1 MDTEKSQME
10 APDMN
15 TDEAKTMDGNGAET
29 AATPGTETTAEAA
42 AGTNADPKAEA
53 AASETDPKTEAAKET
68 VEAPAA
74 DVAEEKPDEAGKPAD
89 AEAKP
94 GQPDWKDR
102 YARAMADFD
111 NFRKR
116 TARDREDLV
125 KFAAKDVIKDVLA
138 TVDNLARA
146 LEGAKDR
153 ADDPFVKGVQL
164 VYDGLLKTLADH
176 GATPL
181 DSVGE
186 PFDTNYHEALTSLP
200 SEDVEE
206 GIVMNEVQRGWL
218 LHGKSL
224 RPAKV
229 VVSKGKG
236 A

>member
-10 APDMN
+10 ATNMN
-15 TDEAKTMDGNGAET
+15 TEEAKTEAQATE
-29 AATPGTETTAEAA
+29 AAPEASAGTDPETETTAKEAA
-42 AGTNADPKAEA
+42 EAPSAEA
-53 AASETDPKTEAAKET
+53 AEAAT
-68 VEAPAA
+68 
-74 DVAEEKPDEAGKPAD
+74 PAD
-89 AEAKP
+89 SEAKP
-94 GQPDWKDR
+94 EQPDWKDR

-116 TARDREDLV
+116 TVRDREDLV

-146 LEGAKDR
+146 LDGAKDR

-206 GIVMNEVQRGWL
+206 GVVMNEVQRGWL
-218 LHGKSL
+218 LHGKPL

>member
-1 MDTEKSQME
+1 MEDANMDTEKTQME
-10 APDMN
+10 APDTN
-15 TDEAKTMDGNGAET
+15 TEEAKAMEENAAEK

-42 AGTNADPKAEA
+42 AGTDADPKAEA
-53 AASETDPKTEAAKET
+53 AKET
-68 VEAPAA
+68 NEASSADAA
-74 DVAEEKPDEAGKPAD
+74 EAKPDEAEKPAD
-89 AEAKP
+89 GAKP
-94 GQPDWKDR
+94 EQPDWKDR

>member
-10 APDMN
+10 ATNMN
-15 TDEAKTMDGNGAET
+15 TEEAKTEAQATE
-29 AATPGTETTAEAA
+29 AAPEASAGTEPETETTAKEAA
-42 AGTNADPKAEA
+42 EAPSAEA
-53 AASETDPKTEAAKET
+53 AEAAT
-68 VEAPAA
+68 
-74 DVAEEKPDEAGKPAD
+74 PAD
-89 AEAKP
+89 SEAKP
-94 GQPDWKDR
+94 EQPDWKDR

-116 TARDREDLV
+116 TVRDREDLV

-146 LEGAKDR
+146 LDGAKDR

-206 GIVMNEVQRGWL
+206 GVVMNEVQRGWL
-218 LHGKSL
+218 LHGKPL

>member
-1 MDTEKSQME
+1 MDTEKTQME
-10 APDMN
+10 APDTN
-15 TDEAKTMDGNGAET
+15 TEEAKTMDGNGAEM
-29 AATPGTETTAEAA
+29 AATPGTEKTAEAA
-42 AGTNADPKAEA
+42 AGTDADPKAEKA
-53 AASETDPKTEAAKET
+53 AEAAKET
-68 VEAPAA
+68 VEASAA
-74 DVAEEKPDEAGKPAD
+74 DAAAAKPDEAEKPAD
-89 AEAKP
+89 AGAKP
-94 GQPDWKDR
+94 EQPDWKDR

-125 KFAAKDVIKDVLA
+125 KFAAKDIIKDVLA

-164 VYDGLLKTLADH
+164 VYDGLLKTLANH

-206 GIVMNEVQRGWL
+206 GVVMNEVQRGWL
-218 LHGKSL
+218 LHGKPL

>member
-10 APDMN
+10 ATNMN
-15 TDEAKTMDGNGAET
+15 TEEAKTEAQATEAAPEASAGTDPENETTAKEAAEAPSAEAAE
-29 AATPGTETTAEAA
+29 AATP
-42 AGTNADPKAEA
+42 AD
-53 AASETDPKTEAAKET
+53 S
-68 VEAPAA
+68 
-74 DVAEEKPDEAGKPAD
+74 
-89 AEAKP
+89 EAKP
-94 GQPDWKDR
+94 EQPDWKDR

-116 TARDREDLV
+116 TVRDREDLV

-146 LEGAKDR
+146 LDGAKDR

-206 GIVMNEVQRGWL
+206 GVVMNEVQRGWL
-218 LHGKSL
+218 LHGKPL

>member
-1 MDTEKSQME
+1 MEETNMDTEKSQME
-10 APDMN
+10 ATNMN
-15 TDEAKTMDGNGAET
+15 TEEAKTEAQAAEEAPEASAGT
-29 AATPGTETTAEAA
+29 DPETETTAKVAA
-42 AGTNADPKAEA
+42 EEPSAEA
-53 AASETDPKTEAAKET
+53 AEAAT
-68 VEAPAA
+68 
-74 DVAEEKPDEAGKPAD
+74 PAD
-89 AEAKP
+89 SEAKP
-94 GQPDWKDR
+94 EQPDWKDR

-116 TARDREDLV
+116 TVRDREDLV

-146 LEGAKDR
+146 LDGAKDR

-206 GIVMNEVQRGWL
+206 GVVMNEVQRGWL
-218 LHGKSL
+218 LHGKPL

>member
-1 MDTEKSQME
+1 MEETNMDKEKSQME
-10 APDMN
+10 ATNMN
-15 TDEAKTMDGNGAET
+15 TEEAKTEAQATE
-29 AATPGTETTAEAA
+29 AAPEASAGTDPETETTAKEAA
-42 AGTNADPKAEA
+42 EAPSAEA
-53 AASETDPKTEAAKET
+53 AEADT
-68 VEAPAA
+68 
-74 DVAEEKPDEAGKPAD
+74 PAD
-89 AEAKP
+89 SEAKP
-94 GQPDWKDR
+94 EQPDWKDR

-116 TARDREDLV
+116 TVRDREDLV

-146 LEGAKDR
+146 LDGAKDR

-206 GIVMNEVQRGWL
+206 GVVMNEVQRGWL
-218 LHGKSL
+218 LHGKPL

>member
-1 MDTEKSQME
+1 MEETNMDKEKSQME
-10 APDMN
+10 ATNMN
-15 TDEAKTMDGNGAET
+15 TEEAKTEAQ
-29 AATPGTETTAEAA
+29 ATEEAPEASAGTDPETETTAKEAA
-42 AGTNADPKAEA
+42 EAPSAEA
-53 AASETDPKTEAAKET
+53 AEAAT
-68 VEAPAA
+68 
-74 DVAEEKPDEAGKPAD
+74 PAD
-89 AEAKP
+89 SEAKP
-94 GQPDWKDR
+94 EQPDWKDR

-116 TARDREDLV
+116 TVRDREDLV

-146 LEGAKDR
+146 LDGAKDR

-206 GIVMNEVQRGWL
+206 GVVMNEVQRGWL
-218 LHGKSL
+218 LHGKPL

>member
-1 MDTEKSQME
+1 MEETNMDTEKSQME
-10 APDMN
+10 ATNMN
-15 TDEAKTMDGNGAET
+15 TEEAKTEVQAAEEAPEASAGT
-29 AATPGTETTAEAA
+29 DPETETTAKAA
-42 AGTNADPKAEA
+42 AEVPSAEA
-53 AASETDPKTEAAKET
+53 AEAAT
-68 VEAPAA
+68 
-74 DVAEEKPDEAGKPAD
+74 PAD
-89 AEAKP
+89 SEAKP
-94 GQPDWKDR
+94 EQPDWKDR

-116 TARDREDLV
+116 TVRDREDLV

-146 LEGAKDR
+146 LDGAKDR
-153 ADDPFVKGVQL
+153 ADDPFVKVVQL

-206 GIVMNEVQRGWL
+206 GVVMNEVQRGWL
-218 LHGKSL
+218 LHGKPL

>member
-15 TDEAKTMDGNGAET
+15 TDEAKTEENAAEK
-29 AATPGTETTAEAA
+29 AEAA
-42 AGTNADPKAEA
+42 AGTEAET
-53 AASETDPKTEAAKET
+53 AASETDPEAETAKET
-68 VEAPAA
+68 SEAPAA
-74 DVAEEKPDEAGKPAD
+74 DAAGKPAD
-89 AEAKP
+89 GAKP
-94 GQPDWKDR
+94 EQPDWKDR

>member
-10 APDMN
+10 ATNMN
-15 TDEAKTMDGNGAET
+15 TEEAKTEAE
-29 AATPGTETTAEAA
+29 ATEEAPEASAGTDPETETTAKAA
-42 AGTNADPKAEA
+42 AEVPSAEA
-53 AASETDPKTEAAKET
+53 AEAAT
-68 VEAPAA
+68 
-74 DVAEEKPDEAGKPAD
+74 PAD
-89 AEAKP
+89 SEAKP
-94 GQPDWKDR
+94 EQPDWKDR

-116 TARDREDLV
+116 TVRDREDLV

-146 LEGAKDR
+146 LDGAKDR

-206 GIVMNEVQRGWL
+206 GVVMNEVQRGWL
-218 LHGKSL
+218 LHGKPL

>member
-1 MDTEKSQME
+1 MEETNMDKEKSQME
-10 APDMN
+10 ATNMN
-15 TDEAKTMDGNGAET
+15 TEEAKTEAQATE
-29 AATPGTETTAEAA
+29 AAPEAPAGTDPETETTAKEAA
-42 AGTNADPKAEA
+42 EAPSAEA
-53 AASETDPKTEAAKET
+53 AEAAT
-68 VEAPAA
+68 
-74 DVAEEKPDEAGKPAD
+74 PAD
-89 AEAKP
+89 SEAKP
-94 GQPDWKDR
+94 EQPDWKDR

-116 TARDREDLV
+116 TVRDREDLV

-146 LEGAKDR
+146 LDGAKDR

-206 GIVMNEVQRGWL
+206 GVVMNEVQRGWL
-218 LHGKSL
+218 LHGKPL

-236 A
+236 V

>member
-1 MDTEKSQME
+1 MEETNMDTEKSQME
-10 APDMN
+10 ATNMN
-15 TDEAKTMDGNGAET
+15 TEEAKTEAQ
-29 AATPGTETTAEAA
+29 ATEEAPEASAGTDPETETTAKAA
-42 AGTNADPKAEA
+42 AEAPSAEA
-53 AASETDPKTEAAKET
+53 AEADT
-68 VEAPAA
+68 PS
-74 DVAEEKPDEAGKPAD
+74 DS
-89 AEAKP
+89 EAKP
-94 GQPDWKDR
+94 EQLDWKDR

-116 TARDREDLV
+116 TVRDREDLV

-146 LEGAKDR
+146 LDGAKDR

-206 GIVMNEVQRGWL
+206 GVVMNEVQRGWL
-218 LHGKSL
+218 LHGKTL

>member
-10 APDMN
+10 ATNMN
-15 TDEAKTMDGNGAET
+15 TEEAKTEAQ
-29 AATPGTETTAEAA
+29 ATEEASEAPAGTDPETETTAKEAA
-42 AGTNADPKAEA
+42 EAPSAEA
-53 AASETDPKTEAAKET
+53 AEADT
-68 VEAPAA
+68 
-74 DVAEEKPDEAGKPAD
+74 PAD
-89 AEAKP
+89 SEAKP
-94 GQPDWKDR
+94 EQLDWKDR

-116 TARDREDLV
+116 MVRDREDLV

-146 LEGAKDR
+146 LDGAKDR

-206 GIVMNEVQRGWL
+206 GVVMNEVQRGWL
-218 LHGKSL
+218 LHGKPL

>member
-1 MDTEKSQME
+1 MEETNMDTEKSQME
-10 APDMN
+10 ATNMN
-15 TDEAKTMDGNGAET
+15 TEEAKTEAQATEEASET
-29 AATPGTETTAEAA
+29 PAGTDPETETTAKEAA
-42 AGTNADPKAEA
+42 EAPSAEA
-53 AASETDPKTEAAKET
+53 AEADT
-68 VEAPAA
+68 
-74 DVAEEKPDEAGKPAD
+74 PAD
-89 AEAKP
+89 SEAKP
-94 GQPDWKDR
+94 EQPDWKDR

-116 TARDREDLV
+116 MVRDREDLV

-146 LEGAKDR
+146 LDGAKDR

-206 GIVMNEVQRGWL
+206 GVVMNEVQRGWL
-218 LHGKSL
+218 LHGKPL

>member
-1 MDTEKSQME
+1 MEETNMDKEKSQME
-10 APDMN
+10 ATNMN
-15 TDEAKTMDGNGAET
+15 TEEAKTEAQ
-29 AATPGTETTAEAA
+29 ATEEAPEASAGTDPETETTAKVAAEA
-42 AGTNADPKAEA
+42 PSAEA
-53 AASETDPKTEAAKET
+53 AEAAT
-68 VEAPAA
+68 
-74 DVAEEKPDEAGKPAD
+74 PAD
-89 AEAKP
+89 SEAKP
-94 GQPDWKDR
+94 EQPDWKDR

-116 TARDREDLV
+116 TVRDREDLV

-146 LEGAKDR
+146 LDGAKDR

-206 GIVMNEVQRGWL
+206 GVVMNEVQRGWL
-218 LHGKSL
+218 LHGKPL

>member
-1 MDTEKSQME
+1 MDTNEKDAEKDARQME
-10 APDMN
+10 TEHVN
-15 TDEAKTMDGNGAET
+15 TEEAKTEADVAET
-29 AATPGTETTAEAA
+29 AAPEVDAA
-42 AGTNADPKAEA
+42 APDADAAPK
-53 AASETDPKTEAAKET
+53 
-68 VEAPAA
+68 
-74 DVAEEKPDEAGKPAD
+74 AEEKP
-89 AEAKP
+89 AE
-94 GQPDWKDR
+94 PDWKDR

-116 TARDREDLV
+116 TARDRDDLV
-125 KFAAKDVIKDVLA
+125 QFAAEGVVKDVLA

-146 LEGAKDR
+146 LDGAKER
-153 ADDPFVKGVQL
+153 ADDPFVKGVRL

-186 PFDTNYHEALTSLP
+186 PFDTNYHEAIAQMP
-200 SEDVEE
+200 SEDVAA
-206 GIVMNEVQRGWL
+206 GLVMDEVQRGWL
-218 LHGKSL
+218 LHGKPL

>member
-10 APDMN
+10 ATNMN
-15 TDEAKTMDGNGAET
+15 TEEAKTEAQ
-29 AATPGTETTAEAA
+29 ATEE
-42 AGTNADPKAEA
+42 
-53 AASETDPKTEAAKET
+53 ASEAPAGTDPKTETTAKEAA
-68 VEAPAA
+68 EAPSAEAA
-74 DVAEEKPDEAGKPAD
+74 EADTPAD
-89 AEAKP
+89 SEAKP
-94 GQPDWKDR
+94 EQLDWKDR

-116 TARDREDLV
+116 MVRDREDLV

-146 LEGAKDR
+146 LDGAKDR

-206 GIVMNEVQRGWL
+206 GVVMNEVQRGWL
-218 LHGKSL
+218 LHGKPL

>member
-10 APDMN
+10 ATNMN
-15 TDEAKTMDGNGAET
+15 TEEAKTEAQAAEEAPEASAGT
-29 AATPGTETTAEAA
+29 DPETETTAKEAA
-42 AGTNADPKAEA
+42 EAPSAEA
-53 AASETDPKTEAAKET
+53 AEADT
-68 VEAPAA
+68 
-74 DVAEEKPDEAGKPAD
+74 PAD
-89 AEAKP
+89 SEAKP
-94 GQPDWKDR
+94 EQPDWKDR

-116 TARDREDLV
+116 TVRDREDLV

-146 LEGAKDR
+146 LDGAKDR

-206 GIVMNEVQRGWL
+206 GVVMNEVQRGWL
-218 LHGKSL
+218 LHGKPL

>member
-10 APDMN
+10 ATNMN
-15 TDEAKTMDGNGAET
+15 TEEAKTEAQAAEEVPEAST
-29 AATPGTETTAEAA
+29 GTDPETETTAKEAA
-42 AGTNADPKAEA
+42 EAPSAEA
-53 AASETDPKTEAAKET
+53 AEAAT
-68 VEAPAA
+68 
-74 DVAEEKPDEAGKPAD
+74 PAD
-89 AEAKP
+89 SEAKP
-94 GQPDWKDR
+94 EQPDWKDR

-116 TARDREDLV
+116 TVRDREDLV

-146 LEGAKDR
+146 LDGAKDR

-206 GIVMNEVQRGWL
+206 GVVMNEVQRGWL
-218 LHGKSL
+218 LHGKPL

>member
-10 APDMN
+10 ATNMN
-15 TDEAKTMDGNGAET
+15 TEEAKTEAQSTEEAPEASAGTDPE
-29 AATPGTETTAEAA
+29 TETTAKEAA
-42 AGTNADPKAEA
+42 EAPSAEA
-53 AASETDPKTEAAKET
+53 AEADT
-68 VEAPAA
+68 
-74 DVAEEKPDEAGKPAD
+74 PAD
-89 AEAKP
+89 SEAKP
-94 GQPDWKDR
+94 EQLDWKDR

-116 TARDREDLV
+116 TVRDREDLV

-146 LEGAKDR
+146 LDGAKDR

-206 GIVMNEVQRGWL
+206 GVVMNEVQRGWL
-218 LHGKSL
+218 LHGKPL

>member
-10 APDMN
+10 ATNMN
-15 TDEAKTMDGNGAET
+15 TEEAKTEAQAAE
-29 AATPGTETTAEAA
+29 EAPEA
-42 AGTNADPKAEA
+42 PAG
-53 AASETDPKTEAAKET
+53 TDPKTETTAKEAA
-68 VEAPAA
+68 EAPSAEAA
-74 DVAEEKPDEAGKPAD
+74 EADTPSD
-89 AEAKP
+89 SEAKP
-94 GQPDWKDR
+94 EQLDWKDR

-116 TARDREDLV
+116 TVRDREDLV

-146 LEGAKDR
+146 LDGAKDR

-206 GIVMNEVQRGWL
+206 GVVMNEVQRGWL
-218 LHGKSL
+218 LHGKPL

>member
-1 MDTEKSQME
+1 MEETNMDTEKSQME
-10 APDMN
+10 ATNMN
-15 TDEAKTMDGNGAET
+15 TEEAKTEVQAAEEAPEASAGT
-29 AATPGTETTAEAA
+29 DPETETTAKAA
-42 AGTNADPKAEA
+42 AEVPSAEA
-53 AASETDPKTEAAKET
+53 AEAAT
-68 VEAPAA
+68 
-74 DVAEEKPDEAGKPAD
+74 PAD
-89 AEAKP
+89 SEAKP
-94 GQPDWKDR
+94 EQPDWKDR

-116 TARDREDLV
+116 TVRDREDLV

-146 LEGAKDR
+146 LDGAKDR

-206 GIVMNEVQRGWL
+206 GVVMNEVQRGWL
-218 LHGKSL
+218 LHGKPL

>member
-10 APDMN
+10 ATNMN
-15 TDEAKTMDGNGAET
+15 TEEAKTEAQ
-29 AATPGTETTAEAA
+29 ATEE
-42 AGTNADPKAEA
+42 
-53 AASETDPKTEAAKET
+53 ASEAPAGTDPKTETTAKEAA
-68 VEAPAA
+68 EAPSAEAA
-74 DVAEEKPDEAGKPAD
+74 EADTPAD
-89 AEAKP
+89 SEAKP
-94 GQPDWKDR
+94 EQPDWKDR

-116 TARDREDLV
+116 MVRDREDLV
-125 KFAAKDVIKDVLA
+125 KFAAKDVIKDVLV

-146 LEGAKDR
+146 LDGAKDR

-206 GIVMNEVQRGWL
+206 GVVMNEVQRGWL
-218 LHGKSL
+218 LHGKPL

>member
-10 APDMN
+10 ATNMN
-15 TDEAKTMDGNGAET
+15 TEEVKTEAQAAEEAPEAPAGT
-29 AATPGTETTAEAA
+29 DPETETTAKEAA
-42 AGTNADPKAEA
+42 EAPSAEA
-53 AASETDPKTEAAKET
+53 AEADT
-68 VEAPAA
+68 
-74 DVAEEKPDEAGKPAD
+74 PAD
-89 AEAKP
+89 SEAKP
-94 GQPDWKDR
+94 EQPDWKDR

-116 TARDREDLV
+116 TVRDREDLV

-146 LEGAKDR
+146 LDGAKDR

-206 GIVMNEVQRGWL
+206 GVVMNEVQRGWL
-218 LHGKSL
+218 LHGKLL

>member
-10 APDMN
+10 ATNMN
-15 TDEAKTMDGNGAET
+15 TEEAKTEAQ
-29 AATPGTETTAEAA
+29 ATEEAPEASAGTDPETETTAKEVAEA
-42 AGTNADPKAEA
+42 PSAEA
-53 AASETDPKTEAAKET
+53 AEADT
-68 VEAPAA
+68 PS
-74 DVAEEKPDEAGKPAD
+74 DS
-89 AEAKP
+89 EAKP
-94 GQPDWKDR
+94 EQLDWKDR

-116 TARDREDLV
+116 TVRDREDLV

-146 LEGAKDR
+146 LDGAKDR

-206 GIVMNEVQRGWL
+206 GVVMNEVQRGWL
-218 LHGKSL
+218 LHGKPL

>member
-1 MDTEKSQME
+1 
-10 APDMN
+10 MN
-15 TDEAKTMDGNGAET
+15 TEEAKTEAQ
-29 AATPGTETTAEAA
+29 ATEEAPEASAGTDPETETTAKEAA
-42 AGTNADPKAEA
+42 EAPSAEA
-53 AASETDPKTEAAKET
+53 AEADT
-68 VEAPAA
+68 
-74 DVAEEKPDEAGKPAD
+74 PAD
-89 AEAKP
+89 SEAKP
-94 GQPDWKDR
+94 EQLDWKDR

-116 TARDREDLV
+116 TVRDREDLV

-146 LEGAKDR
+146 LDGAKDR

-206 GIVMNEVQRGWL
+206 GVVMNEVQRGWL
-218 LHGKSL
+218 LHGKPL

>member
-1 MDTEKSQME
+1 ME
-10 APDMN
+10 ETNMN
-15 TDEAKTMDGNGAET
+15 TEEVKTEAQAAEEVPEASAGT
-29 AATPGTETTAEAA
+29 DPETETTAKEAA
-42 AGTNADPKAEA
+42 EAPSAEA
-53 AASETDPKTEAAKET
+53 AEAAT
-68 VEAPAA
+68 
-74 DVAEEKPDEAGKPAD
+74 PAD
-89 AEAKP
+89 SEAKP
-94 GQPDWKDR
+94 EQPDWKDR

-116 TARDREDLV
+116 TVRDREDLV

-146 LEGAKDR
+146 LDGAKDR

-206 GIVMNEVQRGWL
+206 GVVMNEVQRGWL
-218 LHGKSL
+218 LHGKPL